1 MTINKE
7 KKMEYIEYI
16 LLEVGKGT
24 IESGDSVLIDIALI
38 FIEDLKD
45 TSKEKGDP

>member
-1 MTINKE
+1 MTISKE

-24 IESGDSVLIDIALI
+24 IESGDSVLIDIDLI